1 MAKKKKK
8 PEDTEVDKPAESDNI
23 QTVVANWVGEV
34 PNLTK
39 IDFRNVFGDRYR
51 INVLTRENGS
61 NRISKSFFVSISNN
75 EIRSL

>member
-8 PEDTEVDKPAESDNI
+8 PEETEVDKPAESDNI

-51 INVLTRENGS
+51 INVWTSENGS

>member
-8 PEDTEVDKPAESDNI
+8 PEETEVDKPAESDNI
-23 QTVVANWVGEV
+23 QTVITNWVGKV
-34 PNLTK
+34 PNLIK
-39 IDFRNVFGDRYR
+39 IDFRNVFSDRYR
-51 INVLTRENGS
+51 INVWTNENGS

>member
-8 PEDTEVDKPAESDNI
+8 PEETEVDKPAESDNI

-51 INVLTRENGS
+51 INVWTRENGS